1 MKDRVIKIK
10 TFVEP
15 ALEVSELRYR
25 RLFETA
31 QDGILILDART
42 GAITDVNPFLIDML
56 GYSRDEFV
64 DKKLWEVGAF
74 KDIKASK
81 DAFETLQNEKYI
93 RYEDLPLKA
102 KDGHLVQVE
111 FVSNVYPVDGKEV
124 IQCNIRNITERKQ
137 VEKKLLDSETRYRRL
152 FETAKDGILILEA
165 ATGEIMDVNPFLKEM
180 LGYSHTEFVGK
191 QLWEIGLLKDI
202 LANKDAFLKLQEK
215 GYTRYENLPLQTK
228 DRRSIWVEFVSNTY
242 PVDGK
247 LIIQCN
253 IRDITERKQAEKRA
267 YEHEARY
274 RLLFESASM
283 GILLVD
289 TEGKILEVSPAAL
302 QILGSPSAKATEE
315 INLLTFRPLI
325 EAGISADF
333 QKVMDSAKPVIGEY
347 PYTTK
352 WGKSVFITLKFTPLF
367 GANGNLEQIQVIME
381 DTTERKQ
388 AEARTAVSETELR
401 SLFAAMTDAVMVL
414 DADGRYIKIA
424 PTNPINLYHSPDQ
437 MLGKTVHEVLPKEQA
452 DYIVAK
458 TREAIQ
464 TDQVVPGKYALK
476 IGGKEIWFA
485 SNATRLSENTAM
497 WVAHDF
503 TQRKS
508 DEEALLHRAEI
519 MNQVHEAIIVTDLKG
534 LISEWNLGAETM
546 FGYSAEEAVGKPISF
561 IYEES
566 QVSFLTE
573 DIQPQVK
580 RKGWNEIETRLRKK
594 SGQVFPAHLLLA
606 ALKDSKGRI
615 TGFAGSALDIT
626 ERKQAEQAIHQRFV
640 ELATLYASGLAL
652 SRLLSP
658 KEIGQKLIELM
669 GSEMNWHHTA
679 IRLYHPED
687 ESLELLAFNLPG
699 ARSIAESQE
708 AEERLKSMISN
719 AGEGLSG
726 WAVQHQQNVRVG
738 ELSHDPRFVSVE
750 PNIHSGMYIPLKVED
765 RVVGVISIESE
776 LPDAF
781 SETDER
787 LTATLANQAAIAFE
801 NARLHEETLHQLKQ
815 LQALH
820 MIDETIAQ
828 SFDQRLMLDVLLT
841 QTLSQLDAEAAAVFR
856 VQFHHQQALEYV
868 AGKGFTTHLIEMAS
882 LKLGNSIAGE
892 AVATRKMVHVCE
904 PEERGPQLLLAKLW
918 LEEGFK
924 CMDVMP
930 LISKGEVKGVI
941 TVFHRKDFTPDPAWN
956 SFLGTLAGQAAI
968 AMDITQMF
976 ESLQRANMELSIAY
990 EATIEGWSQAMDL
1003 RDKETEGHTLRV
1015 TEMSQRLGKAMQLG
1029 DEEINHMRRGALLHD
1044 IGKLGVPDSILFKP
1058 DKLTDEEWLVMRK
1071 HPEFAYDMLHSIAYL
1086 RDSMDI
1092 PYCHHEKWDGT
1103 GYPQGL
1109 KGDQIPLAARIF
1121 AVVDVWDALT
1131 SDRPYRK
1138 AWSKPDT
1145 LQYIREQSGKHFDPK
1160 VADVF
1165 LNDFVNE

>member
-1 MKDRVIKIK
+1 MKVKVKKVK

-74 KDIKASK
+74 RDIQASK
-81 DAFETLQNEKYI
+81 DAFAALQNEKYI

-102 KDGHLVQVE
+102 KDGHLIEVE
-111 FVSNVYPVDGKEV
+111 FVSNVY
-124 IQCNIRNITERKQ
+124 
-137 VEKKLLDSETRYRRL
+137 S
-152 FETAKDGILILEA
+152 
-165 ATGEIMDVNPFLKEM
+165 VN
-180 LGYSHTEFVGK
+180 SHMV
-191 QLWEIGLLKDI
+191 
-202 LANKDAFLKLQEK
+202 
-215 GYTRYENLPLQTK
+215 
-228 DRRSIWVEFVSNTY
+228 
-242 PVDGK
+242 
-247 LIIQCN
+247 IQCN

-267 YEHEARY
+267 REHEARY
-274 RLLFESASM
+274 RLLFESAPI
-283 GILLVD
+283 GTLLTD
-289 TEGKILEVSPAAL
+289 AQGKILEVNPAAL
-302 QILGSPSAKATEE
+302 QILGSPSAEVTKQ
-315 INLLTFRPLI
+315 INLLTFQPLI

-333 QKVMDSAKPVIGEY
+333 QKVIDHAQPVIADY
-347 PYTTK
+347 PYTTQWDK
-352 WGKSVFITLKFTPLF
+352 TIFITLRFTPLF
-367 GANGNLEQIQVIME
+367 GENGNLEQIQVIVE
-381 DTTERKQ
+381 DITERRQ
-388 AEARTAVSETELR
+388 SEARIAASEAELR
-401 SLFAAMTDAVMVL
+401 SLFAAMTDVVMVL
-414 DADGRYIKIA
+414 DSDGRYVKIA
-424 PTNPINLYHSPDQ
+424 PTNPINLYRTPDE
-437 MLGKTVHEVLPKEQA
+437 MLGKTVHQILPKEQA
-452 DYIVAK
+452 DYIVSK

-464 TDQVVPGKYALK
+464 TGQVVPGKYALL
-476 IGGKEIWFA
+476 IGGREIWFA
-485 SNATRLSENTAM
+485 GNAKRLSENTAM

-508 DEEALLHRAEI
+508 DEEALLHRAEV
-519 MNQVHEAIIVTDLKG
+519 MNQVHEAIIVTDLKR
-534 LISEWNLGAETM
+534 LITEWNLGAETM

-561 IYEES
+561 IYAVDQLPFITEE
-566 QVSFLTE
+566 
-573 DIQPQVK
+573 IQPQV
-580 RKGWNEIETRLRKK
+580 REKGWNQAETRLRRK
-594 SGQVFPAHLLLA
+594 SGQEFPAHLLLA
-606 ALKDSKGRI
+606 ALKDKNGLI

-626 ERKQAEQAIHQRFV
+626 QRKEAEQAIHQRFV

-699 ARSIAESQE
+699 TRSTAESQE
-708 AEERLKSMISN
+708 AEQRLKSMISN
-719 AGEGLSG
+719 VGEGLSG

-750 PNIHSGMYIPLKVED
+750 PNIHSGLYVPLKVED
-765 RVVGVISIESE
+765 RVVGVISVESE
-776 LPDAF
+776 IPDAF
-781 SETDER
+781 SEADER
-787 LTATLANQAAIAFE
+787 LTVTLANQAAVALE

-820 MIDETIAQ
+820 IIDETIAQ

-856 VQFHHQQALEYV
+856 IQFHHQQALEYV
-868 AGKGFTTHLIEMAS
+868 AGKGFLTYIIEMAS

-892 AVATRKMVHVCE
+892 AVVKRKMVHVCE
-904 PEERGPQLLLAKLW
+904 PEESRPQPLLSKLW
-918 LEEGFK
+918 SEEGFK
-924 CMDVMP
+924 CMDVIP
-930 LISKGEVKGVI
+930 LISKGEVKGVM
-941 TVFHRKDFTPDPAWN
+941 TVFHRKDFTPNPAWS

-976 ESLQRANMELSIAY
+976 DSLQRANMELAVAY

-1003 RDKETEGHTLRV
+1003 RDKETEGHSQRV
-1015 TEMSQRLGKAMQLG
+1015 TEMTIHMGKALQLG
-1029 DEEINHMRRGALLHD
+1029 EEDINHMRRGALLHD
-1044 IGKLGVPDSILFKP
+1044 IGKLGVPDAILLKA

-1071 HPEFAYDMLHSIAYL
+1071 HPEFAYDMLRSIAYL

-1109 KGDQIPLAARIF
+1109 KGEQIPLAARIF

-1138 AWSKPDT
+1138 AWTKPDA

-1160 VADVF
+1160 VADIF
-1165 LNDFVNE
+1165 LKEFVNE

>member
-1 MKDRVIKIK
+1 MKVKAKKLK

-15 ALEVSELRYR
+15 ALAVSELRYR

-31 QDGILILDART
+31 QDGILILDAHT
-42 GAITDVNPFLIDML
+42 GAIKDVNPFLINML
-56 GYSRDEFV
+56 GYSRDEFIN
-64 DKKLWEVGAF
+64 KKLWEVGAF
-74 KDIKASK
+74 RDVQASK
-81 DAFETLQNEKYI
+81 DAFAALQNEKYI

-111 FVSNVYPVDGKEV
+111 FVSNVY
-124 IQCNIRNITERKQ
+124 
-137 VEKKLLDSETRYRRL
+137 S
-152 FETAKDGILILEA
+152 
-165 ATGEIMDVNPFLKEM
+165 VN
-180 LGYSHTEFVGK
+180 SHNV
-191 QLWEIGLLKDI
+191 
-202 LANKDAFLKLQEK
+202 
-215 GYTRYENLPLQTK
+215 
-228 DRRSIWVEFVSNTY
+228 
-242 PVDGK
+242 
-247 LIIQCN
+247 IQCN
-253 IRDITERKQAEKRA
+253 IRDITKRKHAEKQSR
-267 YEHEARY
+267 EHEARY

-289 TEGKILEVSPAAL
+289 TQGKIQEVSPAAL
-302 QILGSPSAKATEE
+302 QILGSPSAEATGE

-352 WGKSVFITLKFTPLF
+352 WGKSIFITLKFAPLF
-367 GANGNLEQIQVIME
+367 GANGNLEQIQVIVE

-388 AEARTAVSETELR
+388 AEALTAASEIELR
-401 SLFAAMTDAVMVL
+401 SLFASMTDAVMVL
-414 DADGRYIKIA
+414 DDDGRYLKIA
-424 PTNPINLYHSPDQ
+424 PTNPTNLYHSPDR
-437 MLGKTVHEVLPKEQA
+437 MLGKTVHEIFPQEQA
-452 DYIVAK
+452 EYIVAK
-458 TREAIQ
+458 IREAIQ
-464 TDQVVPGKYALK
+464 TGQVVPGKYALQ
-476 IGGKEIWFA
+476 IGGKETWFA
-485 SNATRLSENTAM
+485 SNATRISENTAM

-519 MNQVHEAIIVTDLKG
+519 MDQVHEAIIVTDLNG

-546 FGYSAEEAVGKPISF
+546 FGYSAEEAVGKPVSS
-561 IYEES
+561 IY
-566 QVSFLTE
+566 VE
-573 DIQPQVK
+573 DQRSLIEGKIQPRVRQV
-580 RKGWNEIETRLRKK
+580 GWDETETRLRRK
-594 SGQVFPAHLLLA
+594 SGQEFPAHLLLA
-606 ALKDSKGRI
+606 ALKDSKGQI
-615 TGFAGSALDIT
+615 TGYAGSALDIT
-626 ERKQAEQAIHQRFV
+626 ERKAAEEAIRKASLYNRSLIEASLDPLVIIGPDGTITDVNASTETATGFKRNELIGTDFSDYFTEPDKARRGYQQVFHDGYIRDYPLEIKHRDGHVIPVLYNATVLHDEQGNVIGVFAAARDITERHQAEHAIHQRFV

-658 KEIGQKLIELM
+658 KEIGEKLIELM

-687 ESLELLAFNLPG
+687 EFLELLAFNLPG
-699 ARSIAESQE
+699 SRTTAEVREVEQ
-708 AEERLKSMISN
+708 RLKSMISKT
-719 AGEGLSG
+719 GEGLSG

-738 ELSHDPRFVSVE
+738 ELSLDPRFVSVE
-750 PNIHSGMYIPLKVED
+750 SNIHSGMYIPLKVED

-776 LPDAF
+776 IPDAF
-781 SETDER
+781 SDTDER
-787 LTATLANQAAIAFE
+787 LTATLANQAAIALE

-820 MIDETIAQ
+820 IIDETIAQ

-841 QTLSQLDAEAAAVFR
+841 QTLNQLDVEAAAVFR

-868 AGKGFTTHLIEMAS
+868 AGKGFITHIIEMAS

-892 AVATRKMVHVCE
+892 AVARRKMVHVCE
-904 PEERGPQLLLAKLW
+904 PEESRPQPLLSKLW

-924 CMDVMP
+924 CMDVVP

-976 ESLQRANMELSIAY
+976 DSLQRANMELSIAY

-1015 TEMSQRLGKAMQLG
+1015 TEMSQRLAKAMQLG

-1160 VADVF
+1160 VVDVF
-1165 LNDFVNE
+1165 LKEFVNE